1 MKLLS
6 RGDAKIRDIMIDLCY
21 VPAGEDEIKSQ
32 ACDLLEKD
40 ALDLLWA
47 SLKVVEIV
55 IANKEKYIEN

>member
-21 VPAGEDEIKSQ
+21 VPAGEDEVKSL

-40 ALDLLWA
+40 ALDLLWS
-47 SLKVVEIV
+47 SLKFTEII
-55 IANKEKYIEN
+55 IANKEKYLEN